1 MSTDTEEI
9 QIWKTK
15 RLLKSLESA
24 RGGGTSMI
32 SLVIPAGDKIAL
44 NRQMLNIEYGTASN
58 IKSRVNRLSVLSA
71 ITSTLQ
77 KLKLYNRTP
86 PNGLAIYCGE
96 ILTDDGKQ
104 KKLNIDFEPHLPIKQ
119 KLYLCDS
126 RFHTEP
132 LRYLLESNN
141 RYGFIIIDG
150 NGALFAILTGKTTKI
165 ISQFGVCLPKKH
177 GRGGQSALR
186 FARLRLEARRNYMRK
201 VCEMAIKSFIHK
213 DVIIVKGLIVGGSA
227 DLKTEL
233 TKSNLFDG
241 RLKKMIMQIVDI
253 SYGGENGLQQA
264 IQLASETLGSVRL
277 VQEKKLLSKYYNNI
291 AQDTGMYSFG
301 IKDTFTSLELGAVE
315 KLIIWEEIPEYRYLV
330 RNPTTLEED
339 TLYLK
344 PGEESNPI
352 HFQTEDGL
360 AKEILNKESLLD
372 WLVENYKQ
380 YGAKLEIITDKSSEG
395 NQFCMGFG
403 GFGALLRWKVDFDV
417 FDEDDE
423 EYYL

>member
-1 MSTDTEEI
+1 MDDNEEI

-32 SLVIPAGDKIAL
+32 SLVIPAGDNIAL
-44 NRQMLNIEYGTASN
+44 SRQMLNIEYGTASN

-77 KLKLYNRTP
+77 KLKLYKSTP
-86 PNGLAIYCGE
+86 TNGLAVFCGE
-96 ILTDDGKQ
+96 IITEDGKQ
-104 KKLNIDFEPHLPIKQ
+104 KKLNIDFEPHRPIKQ
-119 KLYLCDS
+119 KLYLCDN
-126 RFHTEP
+126 RFHTES

-141 RYGFIIIDG
+141 KYGFIIMDG
-150 NGALFAILTGKTTKI
+150 NGALFATLTGQNTKI
-165 ISQFGVCLPKKH
+165 VSQFGVSLPKKH

-186 FARLRLEARRNYMRK
+186 FARLRMEARRNYMRK
-201 VCEMAIKSFIHK
+201 VCETAVKSFIHK
-213 DVIIVKGLIVGGSA
+213 DVSIVKGLIIGGSA

-253 SYGGENGLQQA
+253 SYGGTNGLQQA
-264 IQLASETLGSVRL
+264 IQLASETLSNVRL
-277 VQEKKLLSKYYNNI
+277 VQEKKILSDYYSNI

-301 IKDTFTSLELGAVE
+301 INDTFKALELGAVD
-315 KLIIWEEIPEYRYLV
+315 KLIVWDDIPQFRYVV
-330 RNPTTLEED
+330 RNPATLEED
-339 TLYLK
+339 TIYLK
-344 PGEESNPI
+344 SEEESNPI
-352 HFQTEDGL
+352 HFQTECGL
-360 AKEILNKESLLD
+360 AKEIVSKDSLLD

-380 YGAKLEIITDKSSEG
+380 YGTKLEIVTDRSSEG
-395 NQFCMGFG
+395 AQFCMGFG

-417 FDEDDE
+417 FVVDDDDDFI
-423 EYYL
+423 